1 MTGGR
6 RTGRL
11 GELRTRHAE
20 VLGVGAVVL
29 VLSMLAFVRIPL
41 LPELGDELSMSAAD
55 LGLMTTVFAVGRL
68 CADIPAGRLSDL
80 GSTGWMLAGAGAL
93 LGVASLVLAV
103 AQVSGVV
110 LAAAFLLGVSSATV
124 NTTGMV
130 YFAEHATTERRGRSM
145 AGFSAALLGGQ
156 ALGPTMGGVL
166 AAWWGWRTS
175 FAVAAGTAG
184 AVAAVLAYRT
194 LRRRRET
201 AAGGSED
208 GAASPASHG
217 LPLREQVILY
227 SVPFVMFF
235 AFGAMPQTLVPIIGA
250 DDLDL
255 DVGVIGLL
263 LGVAGLCKF
272 IGAMVGGT
280 ISDRV
285 SRKAALVPGLLGQ
298 AAGVGLL
305 AIEGALWAWVA
316 ALVVMSLAS
325 FAIGVA
331 ATMLVDRT
339 QGRRAGRRL
348 GPFRFAGDLGLIAGP
363 VTASLVYEHWG
374 QRPAALLV
382 TALALAC
389 ALAATVGLRE
399 TRWLDAAPAPRFRT
413 AGLSGEEQ

>member
-1 MTGGR
+1 MGR
-6 RTGRL
+6 TARLSEFRTQYAGQL
-11 GELRTRHAE
+11 A
-20 VLGVGAVVL
+20 VGSVVL
-29 VLSMLAFVRIPL
+29 ALSMIAFLRVPL

-55 LGLMTTVFAVGRL
+55 LGLMTTVFALGRL
-68 CADIPAGRLSDL
+68 CADIPAGRLTDL
-80 GSTGWMLAGAGAL
+80 SSASLMLGGAAAL
-93 LGVASLVLAV
+93 LGVASLVLAI
-103 AQVSGVV
+103 AEVSGVV
-110 LAAAFLLGVSSATV
+110 LVAAFFLGVSSATV

-156 ALGPTMGGVL
+156 AFGPALGGVL
-166 AAWWGWRTS
+166 AAWWGWRAALAIGAAIAVVV
-175 FAVAAGTAG
+175 AVAVG
-184 AVAAVLAYRT
+184 LHS
-194 LRRRRET
+194 LRRRRTTTE
-201 AAGGSED
+201 AEPVEPAG
-208 GAASPASHG
+208 PPVPHG
-217 LPLREQVILY
+217 IPLREQAILY

-235 AFGAMPQTLVPIIGA
+235 TFGAMPQTLVPIIGA

-255 DVGVIGLL
+255 DVGLIGLL
-263 LGVAGLCKF
+263 LGVGGACKF

-285 SRKAALVPGLLGQ
+285 SRKAALIPALLGQ

-305 AIEGALWAWVA
+305 AVEGTLWAWVA

-363 VTASLVYEHWG
+363 ITASLVYEHWG

-382 TALALAC
+382 TGVVLAC
-389 ALAATVGLRE
+389 ALASILGLRE
-399 TRWLDAAPAPRFRT
+399 TRWLDASSEPRPRLP
-413 AGLSGEEQ
+413 GLSGEEQ

>member
-1 MTGGR
+1 MGR
-6 RTGRL
+6 TARLTEFRTQYAGQL
-11 GELRTRHAE
+11 A
-20 VLGVGAVVL
+20 VGSVVL
-29 VLSMLAFVRIPL
+29 VLSMIAFLRVPL

-55 LGLMTTVFAVGRL
+55 LGLMTTVFALGRL
-68 CADIPAGRLSDL
+68 CADIPAGRLTDL
-80 GSTGWMLAGAGAL
+80 SSASLMLGGAAAL
-93 LGVASLVLAV
+93 LGVASLVLAI
-103 AQVSGVV
+103 AEVSGVV
-110 LAAAFLLGVSSATV
+110 LVAAFFLGVSSATV

-156 ALGPTMGGVL
+156 AFGPALGGVL
-166 AAWWGWRTS
+166 AAWWGWRAALAIGAGIAVVV
-175 FAVAAGTAG
+175 AVAVG
-184 AVAAVLAYRT
+184 LHS
-194 LRRRRET
+194 LRRRRTTTEAEPIE
-201 AAGGSED
+201 AAE
-208 GAASPASHG
+208 PPVPHG
-217 LPLREQVILY
+217 IPLREQAILY

-235 AFGAMPQTLVPIIGA
+235 TFGAMPQTLVPIIGA

-255 DVGVIGLL
+255 DVGLIGLL
-263 LGVAGLCKF
+263 LGVGGACKF

-285 SRKAALVPGLLGQ
+285 SRKAALIPALLGQ

-305 AIEGALWAWVA
+305 TVEGTLWAWVA

-363 VTASLVYEHWG
+363 ITASLVYEHWG

-382 TALALAC
+382 TGLVLAC
-389 ALAATVGLRE
+389 ALASILGLRE
-399 TRWLDAAPAPRFRT
+399 TRWLDASSEPRPRIP
-413 AGLSGEEQ
+413 GLSGEEQ